1 MNGKSLNI
9 TEEKLARLR
18 EVLPEAFAEGAIDWE
33 KLRVMLTRDG
43 GFKDERY
50 HLNWAGKT
58 EAYRALQ
65 AATTATLGPCREES
79 VGFDGAG
86 HVFIEGENLAV
97 LKVLQKA
104 CFGKVKMIYIDPPY
118 NTGNDHFIYP
128 DRFAMSKK
136 DYQKRVGD
144 MDGDGRLTREGL
156 FRKNS
161 RDNGHYHS
169 NWLSM
174 IYPRLFLARNLL
186 RDDGVIFVSIDD
198 NEAHNL
204 RLVMN
209 EIFGEENFV
218 ACFSWRRTDN
228 QPNIG
233 NVARIKEYVLCFSRN
248 ESSLKFNKMQLTER
262 AKKEYRYSDDR
273 GLFRRA
279 ILLDKTRGRH
289 VYSVT
294 TPSGMTL
301 DGPWMIKEDE
311 FNKLLKSN
319 GIYWTSGKQEQPYG
333 KTYLED
339 SAGQITSDFL
349 GIEFGSNQQG
359 SIEVEKLFG
368 ARYFDFPKPSSLIK
382 HFVVLGS
389 DNDGIVLDFFA
400 GSCTT
405 AHAVLEL
412 NKEDGGKRK
421 FICVQMPEAC
431 DEKSEARKAGFKTIA
446 DIGKERIRRVL
457 KNGGM
462 NAGLKVFKLRE
473 SNFKPW
479 RGDVQDAAELAAQM
493 QLHTDPV
500 VDGARTED
508 ILYELLLKSGVS
520 LTAPLRDHGG
530 WYLAEDAGAKIAVA
544 LQRIDAATLKDILAA
559 GPDKVITLDRLF
571 QGNDQLKTN
580 TALQMNDAGVGFE
593 VV

>member
-218 ACFSWRRTDN
+218 ADFAVIRAEGGGLAKQVVKGHDYLLAYAR
-228 QPNIG
+228 NI
-233 NVARIKEYVLCFSRN
+233 ARFN
-248 ESSLKFNKMQLTER
+248 PLKRPKDVR
-262 AKKEYRYSDDR
+262 
-273 GLFRRA
+273 
-279 ILLDKTRGRH
+279 
-289 VYSVT
+289 
-294 TPSGMTL
+294 
-301 DGPWMIKEDE
+301 
-311 FNKLLKSN
+311 
-319 GIYWTSGKQEQPYG
+319 
-333 KTYLED
+333 
-339 SAGQITSDFL
+339 GQIIEENGVKYWLEEDWL
-349 GIEFGSNQQG
+349 RKEFGKYG
-359 SIEVEKLFG
+359 TCHYEEVEKIKG
-368 ARYFDFPKPSSLIK
+368 AEKKQEIDKGIRDGIYRLIKKRNGKHVVARLRVLAEDGSKFYSILKHLSANGVRDLASIGMKEYFDYPKPVSLIK
-382 HFVVLGS
+382 ELILGASFHTKS
-389 DNDGIVLDFFA
+389 DGDIVLDFFA
-400 GSCTT
+400 GSCST
-405 AHAVLEL
+405 AHAVLDL
-412 NKEDGGKRK
+412 NKEDGGARK

-446 DIGKERIRRVL
+446 DIGKERIRRVI
-457 KNGGM
+457 KNGRL